1 MTHFGGFLG
10 LNSPKYYQILLKFSP
25 EVAFKETQTVFE
37 KFWKNSNFYRNERYP
52 KFTRLVQ
59 LSLPFSP
66 WRWPKSK
73 KLNICRRKF
82 SHRALQILQN
92 QSPISSQLFRKNT
105 ISFCSILVIFY
116 QKQRRGHKLKA
127 QNQNL
132 SYTVLSTRFLIMFL
146 SKNFVPSTFQF
157 CGYRCQRSF
166 FLILPQIF
174 KFGCFSGYHAHIF
187 GKISL
192 ISRCRI

>member
-25 EVAFKETQTVFE
+25 EVVFKETQTVFE

-92 QSPISSQLFRKNT
+92 QSPISSQLFRKNM
-105 ISFCSILVIFY
+105 ISFCSILIIFY
-116 QKQRRGHKLKA
+116 QKERRGHKLKA

-132 SYTVLSTRFLIMFL
+132 TYTVLSTRFLIIFL

-157 CGYRCQRSF
+157 AAIGAKGRF
-166 FLILPQIF
+166 F
-174 KFGCFSGYHAHIF
+174 KFYHKFS
-187 GKISL
+187 SL
-192 ISRCRI
+192 AAFLGTTPTFLVK